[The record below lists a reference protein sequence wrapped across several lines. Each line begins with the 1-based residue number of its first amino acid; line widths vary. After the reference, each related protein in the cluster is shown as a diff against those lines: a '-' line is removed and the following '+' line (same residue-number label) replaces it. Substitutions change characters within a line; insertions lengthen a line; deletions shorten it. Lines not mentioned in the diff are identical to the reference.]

1 MCSKPIFC
9 SNVAQKGKISSRLLE
24 PQKVSPNAKS
34 CSNVAEHN
42 WNRETPSQRPYNPQQ
57 IPSCTP
63 GMLQTKMADD
73 EKTFTF
79 QCVPN
84 KTFPGFESA
93 EVKERFMKW

>member
-1 MCSKPIFC
+1 MKSLTFSCLISK
-9 SNVAQKGKISSRLLE
+9 VAQKNKIARGCWNRKKLL
-24 PQKVSPNAKS
+24 QSPNAKS
-34 CSNVAEHN
+34 CSKLAER
-42 WNRETPSQRPYNPQQ
+42 NRERPSNQQQ

-63 GMLQTKMADD
+63 GMFQTKMAND

-93 EVKERFMKW
+93 DVKERFMKW

>member
-1 MCSKPIFC
+1 MNRKKLLQTPK
-9 SNVAQKGKISSRLLE
+9 VAQKFNTEL
-24 PQKVSPNAKS
+24 
-34 CSNVAEHN
+34 
-42 WNRETPSQRPYNPQQ
+42 NREFERPSNQQQ

-63 GMLQTKMADD
+63 GMFQTKMADD

-93 EVKERFMKW
+93 DVKERFMKW

>member
-1 MCSKPIFC
+1 MPK
-9 SNVAQKGKISSRLLE
+9 VARKFNTER
-24 PQKVSPNAKS
+24 
-34 CSNVAEHN
+34 
-42 WNRETPSQRPYNPQQ
+42 NRERPSNQQQ

-63 GMLQTKMADD
+63 GMFQTKMADD

-93 EVKERFMKW
+93 DVKERFMKW